1 MKNHTETDAPEQSPE
16 ITLIRDEL
24 TAALG
29 RLTREDVERAVRQIL
44 SHERIFVGGAGR
56 TGLML
61 KAFAMR
67 LMQAGRTVFAAGE
80 TVTPAVREGDL
91 LFLAS
96 ASGKTRTVVN
106 YARTA
111 LETGAE
117 LFTVTASEDS
127 PLAALHPTDVVLPCG
142 GEGTEG
148 SGQIMGSLFEQT
160 LLIYCDAV
168 ALSLPADR
176 EEMRRRHANLE

>member
-1 MKNHTETDAPEQSPE
+1 MKNHTAKTDAPEQSPE

-111 LETGAE
+111 LEAGAE
-117 LFTVTASEDS
+117 LFTVTASENS
-127 PLAALHPTDVVLPCG
+127 ALAVLHPADVVLPCG
-142 GEGTEG
+142 GEEG

-168 ALSLPADR
+168 ALALPAGR
-176 EEMRRRHANLE
+176 EEMRSRHANLE